1 MSIKIS
7 QFTELINTSL
17 SDNNS
22 AKSPEELYLPVAYCL
37 RHGGKRVRPLMV
49 LLACDMFDG
58 VIDQALNPALGL
70 EIFHNFTLMH
80 DDIMDQAPMRRGV
93 PTVHKKWSANAAIL
107 SGDVMFALSL
117 KHISQTPDRHLKI
130 VLDQFIKTV
139 VEVCE
144 GQQYDMN
151 FETMLKVTEDEYLN
165 MIRLKTAV
173 LPALCLKIGAIVAN
187 ASEKDADL
195 LYEFGENIG
204 MAFQIKDDWL
214 DCFGEEAVFGK
225 LSGGDIIS
233 GKKTWLYVKA
243 FEMASEKQF
252 RALKDAFT
260 NRVANKDEKINTVRN
275 IYFDLKLNEL
285 APLKMEE
292 YYEKGFAK
300 LKEVNIPE
308 NKKADLVMLA
318 KNLFD
323 RKI

>member
-1 MSIKIS
+1 
-7 QFTELINTSL
+7 
-17 SDNNS
+17 
-22 AKSPEELYLPVAYCL
+22 
-37 RHGGKRVRPLMV
+37 MV

-151 FETMLKVTEDEYLN
+151 FETMLKVTEEEYLN

-225 LSGGDIIS
+225 LSGGDII
-233 GKKTWLYVKA
+233 
-243 FEMASEKQF
+243 
-252 RALKDAFT
+252 
-260 NRVANKDEKINTVRN
+260 
-275 IYFDLKLNEL
+275 
-285 APLKMEE
+285 
-292 YYEKGFAK
+292 
-300 LKEVNIPE
+300 
-308 NKKADLVMLA
+308 
-318 KNLFD
+318 D
-323 RKI
+323 RKSTRLNSSH